1 MIKKFKALYN
11 KEIESFNLV
20 INGYN
25 YEVIMQDL
33 PLHDGTCTLTS
44 TFNEDK
50 LQIIISRNSISCS
63 YAMYSMLY
71 EILYLILTRNQIS
84 TIKLDYIRNTLVP
97 QLTLGLFNFLN
108 TNYFDV
114 EEEDEYSFD
123 KCSFIVGGNSLNIG
137 GFNYNIIYT
146 NEDLINKYTGE
157 KCYGVTY
164 SLEQEIHVSNQ
175 YAEQLVNITLIHEIL
190 HAIIH
195 SRNIEMEIDE
205 EENLVEHLSHE
216 LNMFL
221 KCNKLV
227 ISK

>member
-1 MIKKFKALYN
+1 MH
-11 KEIESFNLV
+11 LV

-25 YEVIMQDL
+25 YKIIMQDL

-44 TFNEDK
+44 TFKEDT
-50 LQIIISRNSISCS
+50 LEIIISRNSISCS
-63 YAMYSMLY
+63 YAMYSLLY

-84 TIKLDYIRNTLVP
+84 TIKLDMVRDTLVP
-97 QLTLGLFNFLN
+97 QLTLGLFSFLN
-108 TNYFDV
+108 TNHFDIDQ
-114 EEEDEYSFD
+114 EDEYTFD
-123 KCSFIVGGNSLNIG
+123 KCSFIVKDNKLNIG
-137 GFNYNIIYT
+137 GFIYNIIYT
-146 NEDLINKYTGE
+146 NEDLVNKYTGE

-164 SLEQEIHVSNQ
+164 SLEQEIHISDQ

-195 SRNIEMEIDE
+195 SRNIEMDIEE